1 MFFQMRSK
9 MKEREN
15 RLKWNMFMDRKER
28 EKAEKEEKEERERDE
43 RENNKKD

>member
-1 MFFQMRSK
+1 MFFQMSSK

-28 EKAEKEEKEERERDE
+28 EKAEKEERERDE